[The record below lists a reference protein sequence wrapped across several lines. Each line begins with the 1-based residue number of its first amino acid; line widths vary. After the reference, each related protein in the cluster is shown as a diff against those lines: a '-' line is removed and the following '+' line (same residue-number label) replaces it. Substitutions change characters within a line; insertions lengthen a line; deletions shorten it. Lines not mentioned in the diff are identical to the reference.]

1 MRCVL
6 MLLGAL
12 AAAASGCGGGAKHQ
26 EGGVP
31 APPVTE
37 QVRQALLDALRNPAL
52 PEMRAA
58 QRPRL
63 PFVGVT
69 ACTGPTGGGAGR
81 YECATRPRGRH
92 GIRSITVNVTPD
104 GKWSTQSLAVDA
116 RVHGHRTSA
125 VNFGLGG
132 VGIQVPS

>member
-1 MRCVL
+1 MCRVL
-6 MLLGAL
+6 MLVGAL
-12 AAAASGCGGGAKHQ
+12 TAAASGCGGTNHQ

-31 APPVTE
+31 RPTVTE
-37 QVRQALLDALRNPAL
+37 QVRQALLDASKSPAL
-52 PEMRAA
+52 PDMSAA

-92 GIRSITVNVTPD
+92 GLRSITVNVTRD
-104 GKWSTQSLAVDA
+104 GKWSTQSLPVAA
-116 RVHGHRTSA
+116 KVHGQRTSV
-125 VNFGLGG
+125 VNLGLWGLG
-132 VGIQVPS
+132 IRVPT